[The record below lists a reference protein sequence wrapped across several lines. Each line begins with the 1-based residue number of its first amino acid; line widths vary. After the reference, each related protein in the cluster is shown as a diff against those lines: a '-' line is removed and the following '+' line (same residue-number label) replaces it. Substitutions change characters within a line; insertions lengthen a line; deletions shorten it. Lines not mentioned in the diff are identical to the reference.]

1 MTDAVDR
8 GIETFER
15 RKHDKRRRFAA
26 SVQRS
31 EQIDRPDI
39 GYGHIA
45 EHDVEAGML
54 GFIGGL
60 ASGFGRF
67 DPVAFIFETLLER
80 IANAAFAVYYLYVC
94 HNFDI
99 LYEY

>member
-1 MTDAVDR
+1 
-8 GIETFER
+8 
-15 RKHDKRRRFAA
+15 
-26 SVQRS
+26 
-31 EQIDRPDI
+31 
-39 GYGHIA
+39 
-45 EHDVEAGML
+45 ML

-80 IANAAFAVYYLYVC
+80 IANAAFAVYYQYVC